1 MTRIKKM
8 LIIAGIV
15 VTVLI
20 VIPAV
25 LIQYMS
31 KKAAADRLKVGD
43 RAPEFVL
50 PDQNGRTVR
59 LADYLGKKSVILAF
73 YIKAGT
79 PG

>member
-1 MTRIKKM
+1 MTRFKKM
-8 LIIAGIV
+8 LIIIGV
-15 VTVLI
+15 VFALLI
-20 VIPAV
+20 ATGAV
-25 LIQYMS
+25 LIQYMQ
-31 KKAAADRLKVGD
+31 KKSAADRLKVGD

-59 LADYLGKKSVILAF
+59 LADYLGKKSLILAF